1 MSDNQNLSEDNLET
15 PATDCRDKDS
25 DNNPEV
31 HTEDSLEIRKMKFF
45 DRIKAKRQK
54 LKDNMADMSAKQKV
68 GYILYYYKWTILLS
82 IIVLVSAI
90 AIPITIYKKT
100 RPVAI
105 SYAIIN
111 CMADENVNTG
121 LFEDYKEYYGFAD
134 SDQIQFN
141 KSIMLDPEEYNVSIV
156 HNSTK
161 SDYTQFP
168 MLCRNNYFDIV
179 ITDEKGLLFCSTQ
192 SCVQPL
198 DTRLSPDLYNI
209 IKENYS
215 HLIVEMPNYNGD
227 ADEFALDI
235 SETEFAEKLGLDY
248 DKIYICFPGTS
259 ERNIINTKKIL
270 DYIFNLGL
278 EF

>member
-1 MSDNQNLSEDNLET
+1 
-15 PATDCRDKDS
+15 
-25 DNNPEV
+25 
-31 HTEDSLEIRKMKFF
+31 MKFF

-54 LKDNMADMSAKQKV
+54 LKDNMAGMSPKQKA

-82 IIVLVSAI
+82 IIILVSAI

-105 SYAIIN
+105 SYAIVN
-111 CMADENVNTG
+111 CVADENINTR
-121 LFEDYKEYYGFAD
+121 LFEEYKNYYDFAE

-141 KSIMLDPEEYNVSIV
+141 KSIILDPEEYDVSIV

-192 SCVQPL
+192 SCAQPL

-270 DYIFNLGL
+270 NYIFNLGL